1 MVRLNHIIFERT
13 RVVIVVPYSSHI
25 GLDISII
32 RSPKNQMIKE
42 GKSTVDNQPR
52 YKLSLWS
59 WKRENQNHLSCHSK
73 VHSRTFCRKRSIFYS
88 ATISLKSSPHPISPV
103 LPLSL
108 GFKEIFWLVLK
119 SMFFCSFQPPFPK
132 ILDHMYVS
140 SEYFFM
146 YCQVNA

>member
-1 MVRLNHIIFERT
+1 MVRLNNIIFERT

-42 GKSTVDNQPR
+42 GKSTVDNQEIIIVIF
-52 YKLSLWS
+52 
-59 WKRENQNHLSCHSK
+59 ENQNHLSCHSK

-88 ATISLKSSPHPISPV
+88 ATISLKSSPHPMSPV

-119 SMFFCSFQPPFPK
+119 SMFFCSFSAS
-132 ILDHMYVS
+132 I
-140 SEYFFM
+140 SE
-146 YCQVNA
+146 NS